1 MTTTV
6 CEVENKIPDY
16 VKYIITE
23 KFDELNAESFSA
35 ILKQAN
41 LVSKTDFDNKL
52 ISFNT
57 KITSNYT
64 KYLEVNNNSNKNN
77 KWSNKK
83 IRIF

>member
-1 MTTTV
+1 M
-6 CEVENKIPDY
+6 
-16 VKYIITE
+16 
-23 KFDELNAESFSA
+23 
-35 ILKQAN
+35 
-41 LVSKTDFDNKL
+41 
-52 ISFNT
+52 SFNT

>member
-35 ILKQAN
+35 ILK
-41 LVSKTDFDNKL
+41 
-52 ISFNT
+52 
-57 KITSNYT
+57 
-64 KYLEVNNNSNKNN
+64 
-77 KWSNKK
+77 
-83 IRIF
+83 

>member
-1 MTTTV
+1 MLNILLLT
-6 CEVENKIPDY
+6 
-16 VKYIITE
+16 

-83 IRIF
+83 IRTF

>member
-16 VKYIITE
+16 IKYIITE